1 MYKSFKTELFS
12 NWLRSLKDIKGR
24 VAIARRIDR
33 AEKGNFGNVEPV
45 GEGVFEMKI
54 DIGPGYRTYY
64 ILRDGNL
71 IILLCGGDKSSQKR
85 DIAKAKEMAKEY

>member
-12 NWLRSLKDIKGR
+12 NWLHSLKDIKGR
-24 VAIARRIDR
+24 VAIARRVDR

-54 DIGPGYRTYY
+54 DIGP
-64 ILRDGNL
+64 
-71 IILLCGGDKSSQKR
+71 
-85 DIAKAKEMAKEY
+85 